1 MKKFNFV
8 FYLRLE
14 TWQNYLLLWKRNSLN
29 EDLDFINDGR
39 RIKDLNTHMNNAI
52 AKELTKAFGSKDEC
66 CKGMSMDKIFEKFQS
81 SGWSV
86 TIKLSRHLSQ
96 DSRDRETPGC
106 PIKPDSV
113 TVNLYRLPNKSWS
126 AALTSWTQSK
136 KDLEDGDKMT
146 IIRIPKYPFSV
157 SYRHIEMTVYAN
169 DDFTDWKFVETI
181 DKLENYRESFEVPIK
196 ELVTFANSRKET
208 EDDDRKVTCPSHLFK
223 LFKFTMLPDLNF
235 QLRQNSSKSWLVDV
249 EDCSSNIDSSA

>member
-66 CKGMSMDKIFEKFQS
+66 CKGMSMDKIFEKCQA
-81 SGWSV
+81 SGWQV
-86 TIKLSRHLSQ
+86 TIKLRRHLSQ
-96 DSRDRETPGC
+96 DSRDRKTPCC

-126 AALTSWTQSK
+126 AELYSWKQSK
-136 KDLEDGDKMT
+136 KSLRDDDKKIT
-146 IIRIPKYPFSV
+146 EFHFTKYPFSAAK
-157 SYRHIEMTVYAN
+157 RHIEMTVYAN

-181 DKLENYRESFEVPIK
+181 DKLGILGYKFIIFFFS
-196 ELVTFANSRKET
+196 
-208 EDDDRKVTCPSHLFK
+208 FK
-223 LFKFTMLPDLNF
+223 LCEIKFL
-235 QLRQNSSKSWLVDV
+235 
-249 EDCSSNIDSSA
+249 